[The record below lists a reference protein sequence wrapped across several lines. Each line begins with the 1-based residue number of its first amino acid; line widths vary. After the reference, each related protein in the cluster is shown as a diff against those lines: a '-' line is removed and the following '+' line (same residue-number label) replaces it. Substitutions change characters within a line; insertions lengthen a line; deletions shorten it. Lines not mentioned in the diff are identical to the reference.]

1 MKKLYV
7 DFTATEDVEED
18 TYGDDGPYTGYRETS
33 TSIDIHSLSRESVET
48 FGEDVEVDDKTFTAK
63 EGYLVVVRYSTG
75 STFGRERGK
84 YLFIAVFDDLDDAES
99 LAAEIKKDSAAG
111 NRNDKWTFIPKTPN
125 VAYAKDG
132 IHCSWKGYFERLE
145 SVDVESLRIK

>member
-1 MKKLYV
+1 MKKLYI
-7 DFTATEDVEED
+7 DFTATEDVDED

-33 TSIDIHSLSRESVET
+33 TSIDVRSLHRTPVET
-48 FGEDVEVDDKTFTAK
+48 FGEDVAVDAKTFNAK

-75 STFGRERGK
+75 STFGRENGK
-84 YLFIAVFDDLDDAES
+84 YLFVAVFADRDDADA
-99 LAAEIKKDSAAG
+99 LAAEIEKDNDNSS
-111 NRNDKWTFIPKTPN
+111 RKDKWTFNPKTPN

-145 SVDVESLRIK
+145 RVDVESLRIK